1 MLCQVRDVLNHGK
14 QQRKTDIKTDINT
27 NPISCGFFYNL
38 FPLKVRWNNEN
49 TEDGAAFNSI

>member
-1 MLCQVRDVLNHGK
+1 MLYQVRDVLNHGK
-14 QQRKTDIKTDINT
+14 QQQKTDINT